1 MAVAL
6 HPTFPEGAVFHSYHA
21 FESIACAALA
31 VMGVTIPNDHR
42 QKLMRFQAKARRYTF
57 FRGALVIAARLE
69 TVRSRSLYPKERG
82 EQSFSHDPSTAWTP
96 TEAQSL
102 LRRVNGIVQTIQTEL
117 SV

>member
-69 TVRSRSLYPKERG
+69 TVRNRSLYPKERG
-82 EQSFSHDPSTAWTP
+82 EQSFSHNPSSAWSAA
-96 TEAQSL
+96 EAQNL
-102 LRRVNGIVQTIQTEL
+102 QQRANGMVNAIKTEL
-117 SV
+117 RI

>member
-1 MAVAL
+1 MAAAL

-57 FRGALVIAARLE
+57 FHGALVIAARLE
-69 TVRSRSLYPKERG
+69 PVRNRALYPKER
-82 EQSFSHDPSTAWTP
+82 EQQSFSHDPSSAWTP

-102 LRRVNGIVQTIQTEL
+102 LRRVNGMVNAIKTEL
-117 SV
+117 MI